1 MLQEVVSVNLPVGEK
16 SVIWK
21 NRHAPQKTKS
31 LKRLCVISG
40 IHGDELEGQYV
51 CYELNR
57 ILNENHQHLNGIVDI
72 YPALNPL
79 GVDTIQRGVPRFD
92 LDMNRIF
99 PGNTHGT
106 VNEWMA
112 SQIVEDMRGADFAID
127 IHASNIFLLEI
138 PQVRININMAK
149 RLVPYAKMLDVDFVW
164 VHQAAT
170 VLESTLAYSLNEIG
184 VNALVV
190 EMGVGMRI
198 TVDDCERL
206 VNGILNLMKNTG
218 MWTGEVKPVKEPIV
232 SADRS
237 VSFINAE
244 SAGVFVPE
252 KRHSSMVSRG
262 DVIGRIVN
270 PFDGTVV
277 EECKSPV
284 HGLLFTLREYPIVN
298 EGSLIARILEEA
310 K

>member
-1 MLQEVVSVNLPVGEK
+1 MLQEVVSVSLPVGEK
-16 SVIWK
+16 SIIWK
-21 NRHAPQKTKS
+21 NHHAPKNAKS
-31 LKRLCVISG
+31 TKRLCVISG

-57 ILNENHQHLNGIVDI
+57 ILNENPQYLNGIVDI

-112 SQIVEDMRGADFAID
+112 SQIIEDMRGADFAID

-138 PQVRININMAK
+138 PQVRVNINTAK

-198 TVDDCERL
+198 TVDDCKRL
-206 VNGILNLMKNTG
+206 VNGIFNLMKNEG
-218 MWTGEVKPVKEPIV
+218 MWTGEVKPVKEPII

-244 SAGVFVPE
+244 SAGVFIPE
-252 KRHSSMVSRG
+252 KRHSSMVSPG

-277 EECKSPV
+277 EECKSSV

-298 EGSLIARILEEA
+298 VGSLIARILEDA